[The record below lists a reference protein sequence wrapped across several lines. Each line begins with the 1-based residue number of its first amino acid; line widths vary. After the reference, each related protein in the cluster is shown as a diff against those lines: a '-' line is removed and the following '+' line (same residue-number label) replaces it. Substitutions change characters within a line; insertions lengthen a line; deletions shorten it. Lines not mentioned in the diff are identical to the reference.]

1 MPRFQ
6 YKAVTESSEIVQG
19 IMDAPNS
26 AAVVD
31 RLRGLGQLPLNAEEV
46 RRGSAT
52 RSANPGLFVRRRV
65 SSREILLFTHELG
78 TLLRSGVPLDRAFE
92 VLMDLTDSNEMR
104 GLFGQILRAVRSGAS
119 LADALRE
126 HEDYFPLYYSSM
138 VRAGE
143 ASGAL
148 DVVLERL
155 AGFMGKAQKL
165 RESVKTALYYPTFL
179 LIVAVASIVILLTF
193 VIPQFQPLFET
204 AGTALPYSTRVLIGI
219 GSTARSYGWLIAI
232 GAVLVAFIVRRS
244 LATTRGKRLQ
254 DGFLLRLP
262 LIGNLI
268 TKIEVARFGRTASTL
283 VQNGV
288 ALLNTLGIVREVLR
302 NSLMADSV
310 DTLISGL
317 KEGRGLAEPLG
328 ETKLFPRLAVHL
340 VRIGEE
346 SGQLPEMLSKLADI
360 YEDEVSSTTE
370 RLLSLLVPLLTIGMG
385 VMVAAII
392 GSILTAILSVNSLAF

>member
-1 MPRFQ
+1 
-6 YKAVTESSEIVQG
+6 
-19 IMDAPNS
+19 
-26 AAVVD
+26 
-31 RLRGLGQLPLNAEEV
+31 
-46 RRGSAT
+46 
-52 RSANPGLFVRRRV
+52 
-65 SSREILLFTHELG
+65 
-78 TLLRSGVPLDRAFE
+78 
-92 VLMDLTDSNEMR
+92 
-104 GLFGQILRAVRSGAS
+104 
-119 LADALRE
+119 
-126 HEDYFPLYYSSM
+126 
-138 VRAGE
+138 
-143 ASGAL
+143 
-148 DVVLERL
+148 
-155 AGFMGKAQKL
+155 MGKAQRL

-219 GSTARSYGWLIAI
+219 GSTARTYGWLIAI
-232 GAVLVAFIVRRS
+232 GAVLVFFIVRRS
-244 LATTRGKRLQ
+244 LATSRGKRLQ

-302 NSLMADSV
+302 NSLMANSV

-317 KEGRGLAEPLG
+317 KEGRGLAEPLA

-360 YEDEVSSTTE
+360 YEDEVSTTTE